1 MAICWI
7 DLHPDSESLAG
18 TQSLRDAAAFPN
30 GFIRALRR
38 PAEAVDAGEMD
49 HLRSGVVYRTDA
61 FPRPPGLQPLGP
73 LYGRLRPHTLE
84 LEALQHNAAN

>member
-1 MAICWI
+1 MTVCRI
-7 DLHPDSESLAG
+7 DLYPDSESLAG

-49 HLRSGVVYRTDA
+49 PLRSGVVYRTDA
-61 FPRPPGLQPLGP
+61 FPHQLGP